1 MSGVRFK
8 DRHITM
14 LAGCRLVEHSDES
27 VVGSLKQKVT
37 TFCEELMN
45 GGGGR
50 DSDDGN
56 SCQSP
61 YLMAMLVDLYKE
73 SGEDEDTKKAV
84 EVRRQGSLSC
94 LGISYLYDLCFFSY
108 ARIWLESTTLSERNI
123 GNLLPMD
130 CRKRD
135 LET

>member
-1 MSGVRFK
+1 MSGVRFLFRSPHK
-8 DRHITM
+8 T
-14 LAGCRLVEHSDES
+14 LGGCRLVEHSDES

-50 DSDDGN
+50 DSYDGN

-84 EVRRQGSLSC
+84 EVRRQG
-94 LGISYLYDLCFFSY
+94 ISMTFS
-108 ARIWLESTTLSERNI
+108 
-123 GNLLPMD
+123 
-130 CRKRD
+130 
-135 LET
+135 

>member
-1 MSGVRFK
+1 
-8 DRHITM
+8 
-14 LAGCRLVEHSDES
+14 
-27 VVGSLKQKVT
+27 
-37 TFCEELMN
+37 MN

-84 EVRRQGSLSC
+84 EVRRQG
-94 LGISYLYDLCFFSY
+94 ISMTFS
-108 ARIWLESTTLSERNI
+108 
-123 GNLLPMD
+123 
-130 CRKRD
+130 
-135 LET
+135 